1 MKLPALIRLLRPAH
15 WVKNGA
21 VVLPIIF
28 AGRIFDAG
36 AILSAAEGFVIFC
49 LLSSAVYA
57 INDCFDAEEDRH
69 HPRKRF
75 RPIASGQISQK
86 AGLLTGGLLAVL
98 GLGLSFLLGTAFL
111 VFSACYFFMQLLY
124 SAKLKSFVLLD
135 VIIIALGFVLRASAG
150 AEAISVAI
158 SPWLFVCMFT
168 LCLFMGFCKRY
179 SEMVAIED
187 SEKRN
192 SHRSTMQHY
201 TPNLLTHLITLSASL
216 ALMAFLAWSTSPE
229 TIARI
234 GSERLVYTFPLIVYG
249 TFRFAL
255 VSMRG
260 KYEGPVDIVLKDIP
274 FTVSVAIW
282 CLLAIFLCNF

>member
-1 MKLPALIRLLRPAH
+1 MKLPALVRLLRPAH

-21 VVLPIIF
+21 VILPVIF
-28 AGRIFDAG
+28 AGRVFDAG
-36 AILSAAEGFVIFC
+36 AIVSAAAGFVLFC
-49 LLSSAVYA
+49 MLSSAVYS
-57 INDCFDAEEDRH
+57 INDVFDAEEDRH
-69 HPRKRF
+69 HPKKRL
-75 RPIASGQISQK
+75 RPVASGQITPK
-86 AGLLTGGLLAVL
+86 AGLLAGGILAVSGLALSILL
-98 GLGLSFLLGTAFL
+98 GMSFLI
-111 VFSACYFFMQLLY
+111 FSAGYFFMQLLY
-124 SAKLKSFVLLD
+124 SAKLKSIVLLD

-192 SHRSTMQHY
+192 NHRSTMQHY
-201 TPNLLTHLITLSASL
+201 TPNLLTHLITLSGSL

-234 GSERLVYTFPLIVYG
+234 GSEKLVYTFPLIVYG

-260 KYEGPVDIVLKDIP
+260 EYEGPVDIVLKDVP

-282 CLLAIFLCNF
+282 CVLAIFLCNF